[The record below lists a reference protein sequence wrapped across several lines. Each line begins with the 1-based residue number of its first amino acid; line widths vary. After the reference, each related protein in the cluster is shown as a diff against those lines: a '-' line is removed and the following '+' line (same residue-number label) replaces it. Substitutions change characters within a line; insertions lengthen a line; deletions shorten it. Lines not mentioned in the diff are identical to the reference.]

1 MAIITL
7 NNNSLS
13 GVTALPAGVGGK
25 VLQSVI
31 NPNNGLS
38 QFATSSTSL
47 VDIGTDLD
55 ISLTPTSSSTKI
67 IIWTNFSYDAGGN
80 GNTISAS
87 LTSIINGSQNQLSTN
102 YPDYADGSGSAVR
115 IVGWLPQ
122 YYIHLHSTTNT
133 ITYRMQIKSGN
144 GNAVYLNKRVYK
156 IIAQEIAV

>member
-25 VLQSVI
+25 VLQTVI

-38 QFATSSTSL
+38 QFGTSSTSL
-47 VDIGTDLD
+47 VDVGTDLD

-87 LTSIINGSQNQLSTN
+87 LSSIISASQTQLNTN
-102 YPDYADGSGSAVR
+102 YPDYGDGTQGAIR
-115 IVGWLPQ
+115 IIGWIPH

-144 GNAVYLNKRVYK
+144 GSAVYFNKRAYK